1 VTGLRFA
8 VPVVVLAGL
17 AALFYAG
24 LASGPPGALPS
35 PFIGKPAPDFSL
47 PALDART
54 HGFARAD
61 LRGHPTLVNFW
72 ASWCPPCRVEHPM
85 LMALA
90 RDQGIVMF
98 GVVYKDAPEKA
109 RAFLD
114 ELGNPFSRV
123 AMDRD
128 GRVAIDWGVTGAPE
142 TFVVD
147 AQGIVRA
154 HVVGALTTEI
164 FDRVIRPALGR

>member
-1 VTGLRFA
+1 MKALRFV
-8 VPVVVLAGL
+8 VPVIVLAGL
-17 AALFYAG
+17 AALFYSG
-24 LASGPPGALPS
+24 LQSGPPGELPS
-35 PFIGKPAPDFSL
+35 PLIGKPAPNFSL
-47 PALDART
+47 PALDSHT

-61 LRGHPTLVNFW
+61 LQGHPTIVNFW

-90 RDQGIVMF
+90 RER
-98 GVVYKDAPEKA
+98 GVVLYGVAYKDAPEKA

-114 ELGNPFSRV
+114 ELGNPFARV
-123 AMDRD
+123 AMDRA

-147 AQGIVRA
+147 AQGTVRA
-154 HVVGALTTEI
+154 HVSGALTPEI
-164 FDRVIRPALGR
+164 FERVIRPALGP